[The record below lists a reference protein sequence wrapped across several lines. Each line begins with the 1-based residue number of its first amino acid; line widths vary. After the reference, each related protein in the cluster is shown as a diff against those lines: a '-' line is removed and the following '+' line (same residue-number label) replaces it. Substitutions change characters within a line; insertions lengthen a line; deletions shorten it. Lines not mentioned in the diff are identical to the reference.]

1 MTEPTS
7 AGTAAAERD
16 QQAVLDF
23 LDGSRFG
30 VAKGGKRIDTHASM
44 IFLGGDTALKIKR
57 AVRLPFLD
65 YSTLEKR
72 KRACEEE
79 LNVNAGN
86 APELYRRVIA
96 ITRNSDGMLEIDG
109 SGTPVEWAVEMMRF
123 DEENSLDLLAASGTI
138 DASLAIAIA
147 DAISRSHDNA
157 PRTDGA
163 SWLASIPTLMDR
175 NTAKFRA
182 VRSVDAAAV
191 DRLDAASRVFLR
203 RHRDLL
209 EQRAA
214 QGFVRRCH
222 GDLHLANIALVEGR
236 PLLFDA
242 IEFDPVISTTDI
254 LYDLAFTLMD
264 LIHFN
269 QGTAANAAFN
279 RYLAQASAEN
289 IDGLSLLPLFLSL
302 RAAIRAHVLF
312 TRSEQAKDGEA
323 ARLEAMR
330 YFDLAARLIKPK
342 PPTLVAIGGLSGT
355 GKSVLARGLAGL
367 IEPPPGALI
376 VRSDVVRKNLFRVR
390 ETTALPE
397 AAYQADITARVYDT
411 LSNTAERALA
421 QGCSVALDA
430 AYLRE
435 AERAGLADLARRHGA
450 RFVGLFLTANL
461 ATRLAR
467 IEQRKDDASDATREV
482 ALMQEDLTIGT
493 MDWHMVDASGTP
505 DQSLS
510 NARELLLEPAI
521 PRP

>member
-123 DEENSLDLLAASGTI
+123 DEEKSLDLLAASGTI

-182 VRSVDAAAV
+182 VR
-191 DRLDAASRVFLR
+191 
-203 RHRDLL
+203 
-209 EQRAA
+209 
-214 QGFVRRCH
+214 
-222 GDLHLANIALVEGR
+222 
-236 PLLFDA
+236 
-242 IEFDPVISTTDI
+242 
-254 LYDLAFTLMD
+254 
-264 LIHFN
+264 
-269 QGTAANAAFN
+269 
-279 RYLAQASAEN
+279 
-289 IDGLSLLPLFLSL
+289 
-302 RAAIRAHVLF
+302 
-312 TRSEQAKDGEA
+312 
-323 ARLEAMR
+323 
-330 YFDLAARLIKPK
+330 
-342 PPTLVAIGGLSGT
+342 
-355 GKSVLARGLAGL
+355 
-367 IEPPPGALI
+367 
-376 VRSDVVRKNLFRVR
+376 
-390 ETTALPE
+390 
-397 AAYQADITARVYDT
+397 
-411 LSNTAERALA
+411 ER
-421 QGCSVALDA
+421 
-430 AYLRE
+430 
-435 AERAGLADLARRHGA
+435 
-450 RFVGLFLTANL
+450 
-461 ATRLAR
+461 
-467 IEQRKDDASDATREV
+467 
-482 ALMQEDLTIGT
+482 
-493 MDWHMVDASGTP
+493 
-505 DQSLS
+505 
-510 NARELLLEPAI
+510 
-521 PRP
+521 